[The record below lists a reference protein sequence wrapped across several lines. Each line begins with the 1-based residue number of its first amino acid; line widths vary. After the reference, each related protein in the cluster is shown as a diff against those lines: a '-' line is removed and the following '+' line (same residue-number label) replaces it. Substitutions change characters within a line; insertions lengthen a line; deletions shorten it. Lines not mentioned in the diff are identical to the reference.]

1 VKKLRILAM
10 MHADLV
16 PPDKISGLTDEEI
29 APFKTEFDVVSTL
42 RDLGHH
48 VRPLGVLSDLAVI
61 REAIADWQPD
71 IVFNLL
77 EEFDGVATYDQHVV
91 SYLEL
96 LRVPYTGCGPRGLM
110 LARDKA
116 LAKRLLT
123 YHRIRVPDFAV
134 FPRRRRI
141 RRPRRLRFPLFVKSL
156 VAEASLGI
164 SKASIVE
171 NDEQMVERVRFI
183 HQRIGTDAIAEQ
195 YIEGREV
202 YVGIMGDLRLKVFP
216 IWELLFTK
224 MSEDGPRIATRK
236 AKWDFAYQKKWGI
249 TSQEAHD
256 LPAGMENLI
265 PRIAKRIY
273 RSLGLDGYARMDMRL
288 SADGKIYVLEANP
301 NPQLAYGED
310 FAESADKGGMDYAV
324 LLQRIINVGLR
335 RGTRP
340 A

>member
-1 VKKLRILAM
+1 MKKLRVLAM

-16 PPDKISGLTDEEI
+16 PPDTIDGLADTEI

-42 RDLGHH
+42 RELGHE

-61 REAIADWQPD
+61 REAIAEWKPD

-77 EEFDGVATYDQHVV
+77 EEFDGLATYDQHVV

-116 LAKRLLT
+116 LSKQILH
-123 YHRIRVPDFAV
+123 YHRIQVPDFAV
-134 FPRRRRI
+134 FPRRRAI

-156 VAEASLGI
+156 VEEASLGI

-171 NDEQMVERVRFI
+171 NDEQLVERVRFI

-202 YVGIMGDLRLKVFP
+202 YAGIMGDVRLKVFP
-216 IWELLFTK
+216 TWELLFTK
-224 MSEDGPRIATRK
+224 MPEDGPRIATRK
-236 AKWDFAYQKKWGI
+236 AKWDYAYQKKWGI
-249 TSQEAHD
+249 ISKQAD
-256 LPAGMENLI
+256 NLPEGMDALI

-273 RSLGLDGYARMDMRL
+273 RCLGLDGYARMDMRL
-288 SADGKIYVLEANP
+288 SNDGQIYVLEANP

-310 FAESADKGGMDYAV
+310 FAESAEKDGVDYAD
-324 LLQRIINVGLR
+324 LLQRIINIGLR
-335 RGTRP
+335 RSARP
-340 A
+340 V